1 MHSLFWLLSGMFV
14 WKHTRGLLLSEKTIR
29 NWRASQLGQISSKAP
44 WKYTDHVNVVF
55 DVAQYGSSP
64 DQIVHNVCG
73 FCYIWLRFNWTKKS
87 SKTLQ
92 TDDPS
97 AQQVWCDYCYSIH
110 NFIAKEVYQ
119 MILWCK
125 VLLYGKKRNSA
136 SELGCWADIQPKVCD
151 FNDFCKQFELNL
163 FNGTLW
169 VYKLKLHRCNMN
181 ERSTLSTWNS

>member
-1 MHSLFWLLSGMFV
+1 MFV

-87 SKTLQ
+87 SKTLR

-125 VLLYGKKRNSA
+125 VLLYGKKRNFA
-136 SELGCWADIQPKVCD
+136 SELGCWADIRPKVCD
-151 FNDFCKQFELNL
+151 FNDFCEQFELNL